1 MRRVVITGMGA
12 VSPFGK
18 GTEAMMSG
26 IASGESRVRRMPGW
40 EAYKG
45 LKSLVGAPAEVTDE
59 KLIPRQ
65 KRRTMGRMS
74 IFAAQAAGLALADA
88 GITELPE
95 RRAGCIVG
103 STMGSA
109 KSISDVFETMLPA
122 HDISKLN
129 STMFFQCVA
138 HTAAANVSQYLNL
151 NGLIMDTAA
160 ACASALQAIGTG
172 YDMIRIGRQDV
183 LLCGGAEELH
193 PTVTGSF
200 DVLYATSAGYN
211 DSPEATPRPFDRDRD
226 GLVCGEGS
234 GILVLEDY
242 ERAVS
247 RGAHIYAEIT
257 GYATSGSGSHMSQ
270 SDRGSMAYCMS
281 TAMAEAGITAPE
293 VDYVNAHATA
303 TLQGDAEEAAAI
315 REVIGDG
322 TPVSSLKGYMGHTLG
337 ASGALELIATLE
349 MMRRGVIYPTL
360 NLKNVA
366 DDCAGIDHV
375 TARRDATIN
384 TILKNCFAFGG
395 INSALVCR
403 KLQPDEER

>member
-1 MRRVVITGMGA
+1 MA
-12 VSPFGK
+12 
-18 GTEAMMSG
+18 
-26 IASGESRVRRMPGW
+26 
-40 EAYKG
+40 
-45 LKSLVGAPAEVTDE
+45 LK
-59 KLIPRQ
+59 
-65 KRRTMGRMS
+65 
-74 IFAAQAAGLALADA
+74 DA
-88 GITELPE
+88 GIETLPE
-95 RRAGCIVG
+95 RRARCVIG

-109 KSISDVFETMLPA
+109 KSISDVFETMLPT
-122 HDISKLN
+122 HDISLLN

-151 NGLIMDTAA
+151 GGLIMDTAA

-211 DSPEATPRPFDRDRD
+211 DNPTATPRPFDRDRD

-234 GILVLEDY
+234 GIVVLEDY
-242 ERAVS
+242 ERAIA
-247 RGAHIYAEIT
+247 RDACIYAEIT

-270 SDRGSMAYCMS
+270 SDKGSMAWCMRS
-281 TAMAEAGITAPE
+281 ALDEAGIKPAE
-293 VDYVNAHATA
+293 VDYINAHATA
-303 TLQGDAEEAAAI
+303 TAQGDQEEAGAIAA
-315 REVIGDG
+315 VFGG
-322 TPVSSLKGYMGHTLG
+322 GVPVSSLKGYMGHTLG
-337 ASGALELIATLE
+337 ASGAIELIATLE

-360 NLKNVA
+360 NLTNVA

-375 TARRDATIN
+375 TRKRTLAID

-395 INSALVCR
+395 INTALVCR
-403 KLQPDEER
+403 KL